1 MSYSSEAVNSA
12 VVRGVLPAPG
22 PFDDASATSAAS
34 IPRPVAAFAARL
46 SSASVLAAPLC
57 ITKVLSAGALFE
69 ETTPGAGFS
78 RSGGSRRLVGS
89 RAVVMFAPRP
99 ELSAIAIFV
108 MHRKARVVAMKKR
121 TNRLPEERRW
131 LREDR

>member
-34 IPRPVAAFAARL
+34 IPRPVAAFAPGLLAV
-46 SSASVLAAPLC
+46 SVLTSPLC
-57 ITKVLSAGALFE
+57 PTKVLSASELFE
-69 ETTPGAGFS
+69 ETTLGAVFS
-78 RSGGSRRLVGS
+78 RSSGSKLLVGS

-99 ELSAIAIFV
+99 ELSAIAVFV
-108 MHRKARVVAMKKR
+108 M
-121 TNRLPEERRW
+121 N
-131 LREDR
+131 